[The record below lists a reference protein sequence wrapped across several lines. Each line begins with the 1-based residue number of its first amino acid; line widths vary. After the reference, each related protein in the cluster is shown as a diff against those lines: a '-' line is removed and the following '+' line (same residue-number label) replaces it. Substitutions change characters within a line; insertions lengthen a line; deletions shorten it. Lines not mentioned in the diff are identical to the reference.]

1 MANRLKILRDER
13 KLTQDELA
21 ALVKTTQP
29 TIQRI
34 ETGVRKL
41 NERWIMKLATALQC
55 HPGELF
61 APLPIE
67 IGPEPIERQ
76 AVMLARRMSPDQRA
90 TWFQVGAAIAQST
103 KPSSPKQARAAR
115 AR

>member
-1 MANRLKILRDER
+1 MANRLKTLREER
-13 KLTQDELA
+13 ELTQDELA

-34 ETGVRKL
+34 ETGSRKL
-41 NERWIMKLATALQC
+41 NERWIMKLATALRC

-61 APLPIE
+61 APLPTE
-67 IGPEPIERQ
+67 IGTEPIERQ

-90 TWFQVGAAIAQST
+90 TWFQVGAAITQST
-103 KPSSPKQARAAR
+103 KPPKQARAAR